1 MSIFRSGL
9 LLVTLFLSA
18 CSMPMLSP
26 QPDTTDQA
34 EDTTA
39 DLITPNQQG
48 VVIEEPAKATGYV
61 EATGYA
67 EDLADLNKYQLSAK
81 KHYQALNDRL
91 GSATKPPRIIEANLL
106 SREALQA
113 SIQQLRTY
121 TSQTNTELAALD
133 ARIRERQKMPINGD
147 LVRLFLSETTVNE
160 AVASFKAQPLIGQ
173 WVRGESRV
181 IRLKDNFLF
190 ESPNSEDVTITFSER
205 YQVLINGQVVMTVS
219 PQRAKNTAK
228 FQVPTQDQT
237 GSLIGKLDYRLVNH

>member
-18 CSMPMLSP
+18 CSMPIFSP
-26 QPDTTDQA
+26 QPDATDQVKDSA
-34 EDTTA
+34 T
-39 DLITPNQQG
+39 DLITPNQQ
-48 VVIEEPAKATGYV
+48 VVIEEPAK
-61 EATGYA
+61 ATGYA
-67 EDLADLNKYQLSAK
+67 EDLADLNKYQQSAE
-81 KHYQALNDRL
+81 KHYQALNTRL
-91 GSATKPPRIIEANLL
+91 GSANKPPRIIEADLL

-121 TSQTNTELAALD
+121 ISQTNTELAALD
-133 ARIRERQKMPINGD
+133 ARVGERQQMPISGD

-160 AVASFKAQPLIGQ
+160 AVGSFKAQPLIGQ

-205 YQVLINGQVVMTVS
+205 YQILINGQVVMTVS
-219 PQRAKNTAK
+219 PQRAKNSAK
-228 FQVPTQDQT
+228 FQVPTQDQG
-237 GSLIGKLDYRLVNH
+237 GSLIGKLDYRLVNN